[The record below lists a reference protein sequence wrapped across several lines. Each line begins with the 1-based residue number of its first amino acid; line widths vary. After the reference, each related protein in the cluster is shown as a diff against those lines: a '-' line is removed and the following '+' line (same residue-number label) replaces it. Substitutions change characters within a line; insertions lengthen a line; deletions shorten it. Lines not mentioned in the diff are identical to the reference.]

1 MTDDDVT
8 DRIIQKEKFGT
19 EDFIDLKDDE
29 MLRNYAVPFDLD
41 DESPVDDVL
50 DEIDLNLNDEEI
62 EQRERENLLKEV
74 TEDLKAEEK
83 ELSAQQLDG
92 LIESIISDEVVPS
105 EIIEKIDI
113 DSYRVS
119 HQDRKLN
126 KLLKQLK
133 KCTDIKEM
141 LYRNNKITLKA
152 TNGEMFLIH
161 AGQYNGM
168 INHLKSWIRRNTSLQ
183 TLKI

>member
-1 MTDDDVT
+1 MTDEDIV
-8 DRIIQKEKFGT
+8 DRIRQKEMFGT

-29 MLRNYAVPFDLD
+29 QLKECQKYGNELIDDL
-41 DESPVDDVL
+41 L
-50 DEIDLNLNDEEI
+50 KEIDLNLNDEEV
-62 EQRERENLLKEV
+62 EQREREILLKEV
-74 TEDLKAEEK
+74 SEELKAEEK

-92 LIESIISDEVVPS
+92 LIESIISDDVVPS